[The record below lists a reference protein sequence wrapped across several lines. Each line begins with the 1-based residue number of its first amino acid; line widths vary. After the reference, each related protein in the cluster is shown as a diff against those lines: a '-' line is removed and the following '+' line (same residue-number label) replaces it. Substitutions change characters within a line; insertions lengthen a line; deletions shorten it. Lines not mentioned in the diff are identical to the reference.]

1 MYTILKCSQCRTV
14 KLITDRLPGEPVQCP
29 GCTNIVKAILPEEL
43 GRAIIQCGHCGA
55 RGIIPQSKIGVTLT
69 CPRCKQEIQTRTAIL
84 DTVRKSEPA
93 GVAAT
98 SAGAGEYSASPPEG
112 PSAEGPPMA
121 KETGEKTAT
130 PAFPGGAKDHQD
142 EGIRQRGTILRFFQ
156 RYGKPKRYGLI
167 QSGREQIW
175 FHLNHFR
182 EKTTRSM
189 LPEGTPVSFVVRPSK
204 THPDKFE
211 ADDIIILHQ
220 PAGSAGRAAEPE
232 VIRTKSPLYEWAYMP
247 NEEGA
252 YEVLAKLA
260 LPEDWGNNWGD
271 QNGYPYPILR
281 RYIHNTFVRLQH
293 EGKIVELT
301 APTSK
306 PLAAF
311 NTGLVDR
318 RYEPIFALFEP
329 NRIAEQTGTKWCFK
343 SFCIA
348 GERDGKDLSR
358 YFNPLPEPP
367 NYCEQPAVLIYD
379 SNAGFPHIDY
389 DHILLDNI
397 DRLPVKFLEQ
407 CCGMANVA
415 RCQAGKELDTEALRR
430 FIEDNSDILNI
441 MKRRLKS
448 EVELTIKKT
457 RTNFRMAVPQYNT
470 KFHRMELLLPL
481 SLVNPGAPDMAL
493 VVEKTGAGHYLAHTI
508 LSLDWAYSNA
518 RLVSRLD
525 ENWLN
530 IKKLREIYC

>member
-1 MYTILKCSQCRTV
+1 MYTILKCNQCRTV
-14 KLITDRLPGEPVQCP
+14 KLITDRLPGETVPCP
-29 GCTNIVKAILPEEL
+29 GCKNIVEAILPREL

-55 RGIIPQSKIGVTLT
+55 RGIIPQSKIGITVT
-69 CPRCKQEIQTRTAIL
+69 CPRCKQEIQTRSAIL
-84 DTVRKSEPA
+84 DAVQKSEPA
-93 GVAAT
+93 GVALP
-98 SAGAGEYSASPPEG
+98 SAAAGENRPSPPSS
-112 PSAEGPPMA
+112 PSPEDRPPATETSVKRAAAKTPEAEEERPDA
-121 KETGEKTAT
+121 
-130 PAFPGGAKDHQD
+130 
-142 EGIRQRGTILRFFQ
+142 GIRRQGTILRFFL

-167 QSGREQIW
+167 QSGQEQIW

-189 LPEGTPVSFVVRPSK
+189 LPEGTPVSFVVRASK

-211 ADDIIILHQ
+211 ADDIVILQQ
-220 PAGSAGRAAEPE
+220 PAGRAAKPPEPE
-232 VIRTKSPLYEWAYMP
+232 LTRSKSPLYEWAYMP

-293 EGKIVELT
+293 EGKIIEIT
-301 APTSK
+301 ANTSR

-318 RYEPIFALFEP
+318 RYESIFALFEP
-329 NRIAEQTGTKWCFK
+329 NRIAEQTGTRWCFK

-348 GERDGKDLSR
+348 GEKDGKDLSR
-358 YFNPLPEPP
+358 FFNPLPEPP
-367 NYCEQPAVLIYD
+367 NYCTVPALLFYD

-397 DRLPVKFLEQ
+397 DRLPLQFLEQ
-407 CCGMANVA
+407 CCGLGTIA
-415 RCQAGKELDTEALRR
+415 RCRTGDTVDADSLRR
-430 FIEDNSDILNI
+430 MIEDNSDILNI

-448 EVELTIKKT
+448 EVELAIKKT
-457 RTNFRMAVPQYNT
+457 RTNFRVAVPQYNT

-481 SLVNPGAPDMAL
+481 SLVTPGTPDMAL

-530 IKKLREIYC
+530 IEKLREIYR